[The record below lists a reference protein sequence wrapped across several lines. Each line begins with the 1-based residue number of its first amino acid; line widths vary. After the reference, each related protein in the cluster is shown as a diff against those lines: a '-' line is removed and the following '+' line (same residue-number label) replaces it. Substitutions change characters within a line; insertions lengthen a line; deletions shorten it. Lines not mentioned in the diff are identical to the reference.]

1 MSDKVYEFNS
11 SNQVGKVGEEFVL
24 SQLKT
29 LPQVSEII
37 DVSDN
42 RHYQIEDV
50 DFFVRFVNGQ
60 EYKVEIKTDTYKS
73 GNLFFEIYSNVE
85 TRTQGCL
92 MKTKADYLFYYFVN
106 LKSLYVFH
114 MEDFKKFVL
123 DNLNS
128 FKQRTVKNLTFNS
141 MGYLVPLKFIE
152 ENFKN
157 MKKYRVDT

>member
-1 MSDKVYEFNS
+1 M
-11 SNQVGKVGEEFVL
+11 
-24 SQLKT
+24 
-29 LPQVSEII
+29 SEII

-50 DFFVRFVNGQ
+50 DFLVRFKDGR
-60 EYKVEIKTDTYKS
+60 EYKAEIKTDTYKS
-73 GNLFFEIYSNVE
+73 GNLFFETYSNME

-114 MEDFKKFVL
+114 MEDFRKFVL
-123 DNLNS
+123 DNLNI

-141 MGYLVPLKFIE
+141 MGYLVPLTFIE

-157 MKKYRVDT
+157 MKKYHVDS